1 MAASL
6 VAAGGRVD
14 VAGAAA
20 VGVCSDADVSL
31 LVGVGVGVGLGVGV
45 VFGCAEGPGL
55 LEAGASF
62 AADFVRVLERTGFRL
77 LAGEGVFGLVVD
89 AVAPEEAPE
98 EPSAAGVAAAA
109 GAAGFGLVADFAD
122 ALAASASVVLA
133 GDFGLGSVV

>member
-1 MAASL
+1 M
-6 VAAGGRVD
+6 VAAEGRVD

-20 VGVCSDADVSL
+20 VGVCADADVSL
-31 LVGVGVGVGLGVGV
+31 LVGVGVGVGVA
-45 VFGCAEGPGL
+45 FGCAEGPGL